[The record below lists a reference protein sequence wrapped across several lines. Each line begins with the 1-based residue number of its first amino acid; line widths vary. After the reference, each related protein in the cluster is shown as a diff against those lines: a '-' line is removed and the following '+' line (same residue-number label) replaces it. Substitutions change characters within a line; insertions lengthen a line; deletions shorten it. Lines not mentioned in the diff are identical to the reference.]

1 MAVKSLVI
9 EVNASS
15 AQEAQSTVNSVLTT
29 TPISATSFLESI
41 VISFQETNQTAMIVI
56 WYDDGS

>member
-1 MAVKSLVI
+1 MAVRAKVI

-15 AQEAQSTVNSVLTT
+15 AQEAQDSINEALVAS
-29 TPISATSFLESI
+29 PIIATDYLESV
-41 VISFQETNQTAMIVI
+41 VIAYQETNQKAIIVI

>member
-1 MAVKSLVI
+1 MAVRTLVI

-15 AQEAQSTVNSVLTT
+15 AQEVQDSINAVLAAS
-29 TPISATSFLESI
+29 PIIATDYLESV
-41 VISFQETNQTAMIVI
+41 VIAHQETNQKAMIVI